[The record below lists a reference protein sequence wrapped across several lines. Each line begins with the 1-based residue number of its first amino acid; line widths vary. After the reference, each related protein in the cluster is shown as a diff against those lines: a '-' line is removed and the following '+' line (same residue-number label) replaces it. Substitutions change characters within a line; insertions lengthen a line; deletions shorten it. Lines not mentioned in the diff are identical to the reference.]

1 MLKKLGKCMLAALL
15 SVCTVLTAAPA
26 MQAVRAA
33 DEAVIIDDTEF
44 EYSGNGDANAGGWE
58 SYGSGDPAVTEHW
71 SNTAGATAQVTFNG
85 TKLELTCTGD
95 VPNPYPYTETL
106 TVTYYPYTKEIIK

>member
-44 EYSGNGDANAGGWE
+44 EYSGNGDANAGG
-58 SYGSGDPAVTEHW
+58 
-71 SNTAGATAQVTFNG
+71 
-85 TKLELTCTGD
+85 
-95 VPNPYPYTETL
+95 
-106 TVTYYPYTKEIIK
+106 

>member
-58 SYGSGDPAVTEHW
+58 SYGSGDPAVTEQH
-71 SNTAGATAQVTFNG
+71 SGGDSAGYFQRDKTG
-85 TKLELTCTGD
+85 TVRKEGS
-95 VPNPYPYTETL
+95 VPCNVYR
-106 TVTYYPYTKEIIK
+106 VC